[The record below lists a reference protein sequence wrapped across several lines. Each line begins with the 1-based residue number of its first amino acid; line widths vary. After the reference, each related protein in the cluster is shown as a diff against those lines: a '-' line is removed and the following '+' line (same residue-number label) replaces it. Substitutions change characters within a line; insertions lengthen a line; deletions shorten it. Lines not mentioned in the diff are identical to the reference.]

1 MSGPIRSSGHICP
14 EAAIVI
20 QTVHIYHISSL
31 PLTAAPETANI
42 EWAQDFV
49 SIPGKRSTDYSGV
62 VLVSTGVMQLVKLS
76 PCDGLNGKNKY
87 KR

>member
-42 EWAQDFV
+42 E
-49 SIPGKRSTDYSGV
+49 
-62 VLVSTGVMQLVKLS
+62 
-76 PCDGLNGKNKY
+76 
-87 KR
+87 